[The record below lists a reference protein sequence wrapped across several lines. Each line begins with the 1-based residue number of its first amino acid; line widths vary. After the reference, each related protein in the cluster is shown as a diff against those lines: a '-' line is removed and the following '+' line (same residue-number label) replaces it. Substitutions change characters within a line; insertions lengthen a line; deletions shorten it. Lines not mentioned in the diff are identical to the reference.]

1 MRTALPYRSLTYRDT
16 GVISARIGL
25 PTQMQAPNEYD
36 ACLKAD
42 ADAWEEIVG
51 NGGLQKY
58 CCPKGRKPY
67 TQRPWISMPA
77 EGRRFKPIAILA
89 TASAVFDDT
98 DQVIPFTT
106 NANLYVPIGYDGV
119 ITDVMCGIFPGSD
132 GVTGFVEG
140 SGDLIWRL
148 SAAGRYLRDL
158 GNIQTSLGSLTAP
171 NPVPR
176 GGLRIYSDDQLVWTC
191 RFAAGADSRISASA
205 RIVCSLVGWY
215 YPR

>member
-1 MRTALPYRSLTYRDT
+1 MRAAISLTPSSRDL
-16 GVISARIGL
+16 VISTMTMR
-25 PTQMQAPNEYD
+25 PPEQAPNEYD

-42 ADAWEEIVG
+42 SIAWADIISS
-51 NGGLQKY
+51 GGLQKL

-67 TQRPWISMPA
+67 AQRPWISMPS
-77 EGRRFKPIAILA
+77 EGRRFKPIAVLPVS
-89 TASAVFDDT
+89 SAVFDDT

-106 NANLYVPIGYDGV
+106 NANLFVPLGYDGV

-158 GNIQTSLGSLTAP
+158 GNIEFQLGSLTAP

-176 GGLRIYSDDQLVWTC
+176 GGLRIKSDDQLVWTC
-191 RFAAGADSRISASA
+191 RFDSTAGGRISQSA